1 MNFVLVFMV
10 ILTIGC
16 ESVAI
21 GLGSRV
27 VGDMVLEKINKDK
40 KEAPCGKSPT

>member
-21 GLGSRV
+21 GLGSKV
-27 VGDMVLEKINKDK
+27 ACDMVLEKLNKN
-40 KEAPCGKSPT
+40 KEEKPCGK